1 MLALG
6 EEFDSRARL
15 PKRPGSVWNCVWGY
29 ALKRSPGINC
39 ESRVL
44 YPGPR
49 FLSRARWPFDAN
61 KINHIM
67 HSLLHYI
74 VFNMTENLLK
84 GSVATDQ
91 DSRLSWSDKP
101 SQVKFAGDEEEEEVD
116 AGEEG
121 DLSQVSTHSASC
133 ATYATK
139 AGISIN

>member
-1 MLALG
+1 MAFRCQQKHSNGL
-6 EEFDSRARL
+6 
-15 PKRPGSVWNCVWGY
+15 
-29 ALKRSPGINC
+29 
-39 ESRVL
+39 
-44 YPGPR
+44 
-49 FLSRARWPFDAN
+49 
-61 KINHIM
+61 INHYIM
-67 HSLLHYI
+67 HSLLHCI

-121 DLSQVSTHSASC
+121 DLSQVSTHSAS
-133 ATYATK
+133 YAIK